1 MGIFRVG
8 IYQGGNFPGGNFPGG
23 SLPGGSFL
31 GGSLPGGS
39 FPGGNF
45 PSTSSDNGRIMV
57 LILFVTKYKD
67 SYQHMVLDG
76 SLILKLPPGRVGIS
90 RDLYNRLN
98 DALRKCLGKSL
109 VSYEELLTILI
120 EIQRILNNR
129 PLTFVND
136 DVNEEILTPNH
147 LVYGKAI
154 NVNYVDDNGD
164 RNTDTS
170 VRYKYIQE
178 LLDHFWK
185 RWLNEYVVNLRET
198 HKNVQ
203 SSKNIISVNDLVLI
217 YGEKTPRSKWKI
229 GKVNELIT
237 SADNNIRAAKVE
249 YVLNGSRY
257 FVNRPINK
265 LYPVELANNRLRRD
279 NDNQVV
285 TNNIDHDVSSD
296 DITIRFIDEND
307 IPFVI

>member
-1 MGIFRVG
+1 MPPPHR
-8 IYQGGNFPGGNFPGG
+8 
-23 SLPGGSFL
+23 SL
-31 GGSLPGGS
+31 
-39 FPGGNF
+39 
-45 PSTSSDNGRIMV
+45 
-57 LILFVTKYKD
+57 
-67 SYQHMVLDG
+67 
-76 SLILKLPPGRVGIS
+76 
-90 RDLYNRLN
+90 
-98 DALRKCLGKSL
+98 
-109 VSYEELLTILI
+109 
-120 EIQRILNNR
+120 
-129 PLTFVND
+129 
-136 DVNEEILTPNH
+136 
-147 LVYGKAI
+147 
-154 NVNYVDDNGD
+154 D
-164 RNTDTS
+164 RC
-170 VRYKYIQE
+170 VRGQQE

-198 HKNVQ
+198 HKNLQ

-285 TNNIDHDVSSD
+285 TNNIDHVSSD